1 MLFKYTI
8 SLEVEVEFE
17 APLLGTDTT
26 KGKRNKAD
34 MIAKATL
41 AEMIR
46 LKTTSYVGVDRSVD
60 ADNFNGTIKGH
71 VRLGKSDKNKY

>member
-26 KGKRNKAD
+26 KLKRKTTNE
-34 MIAKATL
+34 IAKKAL
-41 AEMIR
+41 QEMTKLGSPFVLI
-46 LKTTSYVGVDRSVD
+46 DREIEEE
-60 ADNFNGTIKGH
+60 NLNGTVKGSIN
-71 VRLGKSDKNKY
+71 LTKSEKNKY